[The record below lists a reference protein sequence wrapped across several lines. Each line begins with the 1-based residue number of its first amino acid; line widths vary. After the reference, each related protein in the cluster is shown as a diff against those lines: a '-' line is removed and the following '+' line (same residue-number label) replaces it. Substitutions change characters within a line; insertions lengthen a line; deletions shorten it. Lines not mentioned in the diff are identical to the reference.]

1 MSSSRYKT
9 VVVMLGLVVQA
20 ETLRMSKGG
29 AFVVLLLVRDWREG
43 RWLGR

>member
-1 MSSSRYKT
+1 MSSSCYKT